1 LPDNFLICKMPIPI
15 KTSRFI
21 IRNFLLQEEV
31 IYVDLLA
38 DPEVA
43 VFLPKRT
50 PEQNAAM
57 FQTTIADYQL
67 QKPLNR
73 WGIFSLN
80 DDFIG
85 MCLMR
90 TFDAEDVL
98 EVGYSFHQQYWGKGL
113 ATEVVKCLINY
124 GFTELKAQKI
134 VAVTALENLAS
145 QRVLQKAGLQSCGT
159 VHRYESEIAYFE
171 LLRST

>member
-1 LPDNFLICKMPIPI
+1 MPIPI
-15 KTSRFI
+15 KTSSFI
-21 IRNFLLQEEV
+21 IRNFLPQEEA

-38 DPEVA
+38 DPDVS
-43 VFLPKRT
+43 VYLPKRT
-50 PEQNAAM
+50 REQNAEM
-57 FQTTIADYQL
+57 FQTTIADYKL

-80 DDFIG
+80 NDFMG

-90 TFDAEDVL
+90 TFDADDVL

-113 ATEVVKCLINY
+113 ATEVVKCLIEY
-124 GFTELKAQKI
+124 GFNELNARKI

-145 QRVLQKAGLQSCGT
+145 QKVLLKAGLQSCGT
-159 VHRYESEIAYFE
+159 VYRYENEIAYFE
-171 LLRST
+171 LINPKSNDL